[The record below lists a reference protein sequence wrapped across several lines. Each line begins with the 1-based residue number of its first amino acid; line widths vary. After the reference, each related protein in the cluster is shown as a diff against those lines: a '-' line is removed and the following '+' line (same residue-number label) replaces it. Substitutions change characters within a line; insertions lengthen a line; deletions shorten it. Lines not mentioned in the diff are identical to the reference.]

1 MNGSRCRVKPLI
13 NFKKMTTIKG
23 FEDLEIW
30 QEGVKLSVRVYELL
44 KDCRDYGLRDQMQ
57 RSAVSVPSNI
67 SEGFERQT
75 NKEFIQFLYIA
86 KGSCGELRTQLIIAS
101 NLKVIE
107 ENVALGLIEEAKKL
121 SSKIYKLIEYRKKY

>member
-1 MNGSRCRVKPLI
+1 
-13 NFKKMTTIKG
+13 MTTIKG